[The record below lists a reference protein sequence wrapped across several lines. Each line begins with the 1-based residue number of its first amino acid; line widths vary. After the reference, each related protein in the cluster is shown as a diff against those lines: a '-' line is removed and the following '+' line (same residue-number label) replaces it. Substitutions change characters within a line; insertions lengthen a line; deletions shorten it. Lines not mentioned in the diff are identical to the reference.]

1 MPPVISFEIPWLR
14 WPGRFWDSKK
24 SCSSA
29 APGAGVRYL
38 AIATDASA
46 EALEELRALGH
57 IE

>member
-1 MPPVISFEIPWLR
+1 
-14 WPGRFWDSKK
+14 
-24 SCSSA
+24 
-29 APGAGVRYL
+29 VRYL